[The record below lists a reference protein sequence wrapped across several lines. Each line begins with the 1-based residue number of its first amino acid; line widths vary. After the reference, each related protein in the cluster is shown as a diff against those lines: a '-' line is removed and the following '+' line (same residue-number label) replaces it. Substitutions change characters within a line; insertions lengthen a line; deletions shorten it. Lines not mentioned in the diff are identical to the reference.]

1 MGRLTGKIAI
11 VTGAGQGIGR
21 ASAVAFAR
29 EGAQVV
35 VANRTRETGEE
46 TAQLARSAGGEA
58 LFVPTDVSQSDQVRR
73 LVGAA
78 VSRFG
83 GLVIL
88 FNNAG
93 IGCDKPLADLPEADW
108 ERVVAV
114 NLTGHYLCCKYA
126 IPHLR
131 ARRGGVI
138 INMSSVLGFTALPG
152 ASAYCA
158 TKSAILGLTRAL
170 ALELAAD
177 GIRVHA
183 LAPGSVDTPMLWEG
197 VSSDELPAARRDVTA
212 AQPVGYIGT
221 PEQIAEAAVWLA
233 ANPVDFMTGSALMV
247 DGGILARFP
256 APR

>member
-1 MGRLTGKIAI
+1 MGKLTGKVAI
-11 VTGAGQGIGR
+11 ITGAGQGIGR

-35 VANRTRETGEE
+35 VANRTSETGET
-46 TAQLARSAGGEA
+46 TARLARASGGEA
-58 LFVPTDVSQSDQVRR
+58 LFVPTDVSQPDQVRR
-73 LVGAA
+73 LVDTA
-78 VSRFG
+78 VACFG
-83 GLVIL
+83 GLDIL

-93 IGCDKPLADLPEADW
+93 IGCDKPLVDLPEAEW
-108 ERVVAV
+108 EQVVAV

-131 ARRGGVI
+131 ARGSGVI

-158 TKSAILGLTRAL
+158 TKSAILGMTRAL
-170 ALELAAD
+170 ALELAPE

-197 VSSDELPAARRDVTA
+197 VPPDEMPVARHDVTA

-221 PEQIAEAAVWLA
+221 
-233 ANPVDFMTGSALMV
+233 
-247 DGGILARFP
+247 
-256 APR
+256 

>member
-1 MGRLTGKIAI
+1 
-11 VTGAGQGIGR
+11 
-21 ASAVAFAR
+21 
-29 EGAQVV
+29 
-35 VANRTRETGEE
+35 
-46 TAQLARSAGGEA
+46 
-58 LFVPTDVSQSDQVRR
+58 
-73 LVGAA
+73 
-78 VSRFG
+78 
-83 GLVIL
+83 
-88 FNNAG
+88 
-93 IGCDKPLADLPEADW
+93 
-108 ERVVAV
+108 VAV

-131 ARRGGVI
+131 ARGGGVI

-152 ASAYCA
+152 ASVYCA

-177 GIRVHA
+177 GIRVHV

-197 VSSDELPAARRDVTA
+197 VSPDELPAARRDVTA

-233 ANPVDFMTGSALMV
+233 ANPVDFMTGSAVMV

>member
-1 MGRLTGKIAI
+1 MSEAI
-11 VTGAGQGIGR
+11 
-21 ASAVAFAR
+21 
-29 EGAQVV
+29 
-35 VANRTRETGEE
+35 
-46 TAQLARSAGGEA
+46 
-58 LFVPTDVSQSDQVRR
+58 FVPTDVSRSDQVRR
-73 LVGAA
+73 LVEATI
-78 VSRFG
+78 SEFG
-83 GLVIL
+83 GLDIL

-93 IGCDKPLADLPEADW
+93 IGCDRLLADIPEDEW
-108 ERVVAV
+108 NHVLAV

-131 ARRGGVI
+131 ARGRGVI

-152 ASAYCA
+152 ASVYCA
-158 TKSAILGLTRAL
+158 TKAAILGLTRAL
-170 ALELAAD
+170 ALELASE
-177 GIRVHA
+177 GIRVHT

-197 VSSDELPAARRDVTA
+197 VSHAEMESTRRDVTA

-233 ANPVDFMTGSALMV
+233 ANEVDFMTGAPLLI